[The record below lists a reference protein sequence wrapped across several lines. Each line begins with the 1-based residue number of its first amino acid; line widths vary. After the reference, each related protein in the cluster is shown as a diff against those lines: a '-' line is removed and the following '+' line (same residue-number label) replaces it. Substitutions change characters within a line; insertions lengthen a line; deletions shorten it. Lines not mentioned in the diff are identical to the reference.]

1 MHVMSSSEMKG
12 KEINLPDTKNVI
24 MKPLI
29 TKNEGAPTFALR
41 QFELGKDGH
50 TPCHKHPWEHEVYI
64 LEGSGEVVF
73 ENGSTPLVPG
83 QAIFVPPGELHQ
95 FKNRGEGMLK
105 FLCIVP
111 NEGHS

>member
-50 TPCHKHPWEHEVYI
+50 K
-64 LEGSGEVVF
+64 
-73 ENGSTPLVPG
+73 
-83 QAIFVPPGELHQ
+83 
-95 FKNRGEGMLK
+95 
-105 FLCIVP
+105 
-111 NEGHS
+111 